1 MLPKIVIGIVILI
14 VGVIAFGFLTKDNNS
29 SLPPLTNNLTKNPKT
44 LSDEPPLKIKHIGVN
59 FEDFVFSM
67 DYLIAFETPFM
78 GFGYVIPAGKSS
90 TGQNKANPQPTFILP
105 LGTNVYSIVDGVVAN
120 IPTLWS
126 NDLSIQITESGK
138 MEKWVYEVEHV
149 INPKVKVGDK
159 VRAGQEIAEVSDF
172 DKNLK
177 GFGIVEIG
185 ILKGGNPPQHVCPF
199 AYLDPV
205 VKDEIFRKIQTLY
218 ADWEKYRGDKNIY
231 DEESMSTPGC
241 LSLDALDG

>member
-1 MLPKIVIGIVILI
+1 MLPKILIGIILLI
-14 VGVIAFGFLTKDNNS
+14 VGVMTFGFLTKDEQVLDFVNKNS
-29 SLPPLTNNLTKNPKT
+29 SSPPV
-44 LSDEPPLKIKHIGVN
+44 SGDEPPLKIKHIGIN
-59 FEDFVFSM
+59 FEDFVFSK
-67 DYLIAFETPFM
+67 DYLEAFEAPFM

-90 TGQNKANPQPTFILP
+90 TGQDKANPQPTFILP
-105 LGTNVYSIVDGVVAN
+105 LGTKVYSIIDGVVAN

-159 VRAGQEIAEVSDF
+159 VRAGQEIAEVSNY

-185 ILKGGNPPQHVCPF
+185 ILKGGNPPSHVCPF
-199 AYLDPV
+199 AYLDSQ
-205 VKDEIFRKIQTLY
+205 VKEEIVAKIKSLY
-218 ADWEKYRGDKNIY
+218 KSWEEYIKNTSIY
-231 DEESMSTPGC
+231 NEAEEVTGC
-241 LSLDALDG
+241 VSLNTIDG